1 MEETT
6 PLLPGEEGGDGGG
19 GGSQQQGP
27 RCASFFQARRP
38 RTIYFLLS
46 LMVFGLSFS
55 GSLGEVPVTRLIEDN
70 LCQRYYAARLDGD
83 TRHNKIDESLCK
95 SDEIQSQLAYLN
107 GWLPMIEAVVGL
119 FVALPYGAYADK
131 KGRKPVLWLSLTGIF
146 VSGLWIAVVLA
157 LGQRISIYIILISPV
172 FAVVGGG
179 STVLVSA
186 IYSVVADVVCEADRV
201 SAFLTVSLGSLV
213 GNLFGPLTASS
224 LMKTSSPWTPIALS
238 LLILLLAMG
247 VMVFIPETLPALKQE
262 EEWSVSRNDSLYGT
276 VNSYVWEFK
285 DQINEAIGMVRQPSL
300 SLILFAFLCP
310 SPVGIATSALF
321 IQYVSKR
328 FDWSM
333 AAAGY
338 LLSVRSMVN
347 VFVVLLV
354 IPGLSKLLVSGVV
367 VKGFSAGEK
376 DRILAQASAF
386 SLTAGFLLLAGT
398 TMPIVISGLI
408 VKTLGAGLPSL
419 CRSLAA
425 YHTSAQNTSKLQT
438 VIGITETMGL
448 LVAAPGLAWMFSIG
462 MKLGGVWMGL
472 PYVVTSGYLLVT
484 AVALLF
490 VKLPTDSFVLVEET
504 YHLQD
509 VAPHTASVRSFL
521 SHGTMPSRVAVGH
534 KRPRK

>member
-1 MEETT
+1 M
-6 PLLPGEEGGDGGG
+6 
-19 GGSQQQGP
+19 
-27 RCASFFQARRP
+27 
-38 RTIYFLLS
+38 
-46 LMVFGLSFS
+46 
-55 GSLGEVPVTRLIEDN
+55 
-70 LCQRYYAARLDGD
+70 
-83 TRHNKIDESLCK
+83 
-95 SDEIQSQLAYLN
+95 
-107 GWLPMIEAVVGL
+107 
-119 FVALPYGAYADK
+119 
-131 KGRKPVLWLSLTGIF
+131 
-146 VSGLWIAVVLA
+146 
-157 LGQRISIYIILISPV
+157 
-172 FAVVGGG
+172 
-179 STVLVSA
+179 
-186 IYSVVADVVCEADRV
+186 
-201 SAFLTVSLGSLV
+201 TVSLGSLV

-224 LMKTSSPWTPIALS
+224 LMRTSSPWTPIALS
-238 LLILLLAMG
+238 LLILLLAIG

-262 EEWSVSRNDSLYGT
+262 EEWSVSRDDSLYGT
-276 VNSYVWEFK
+276 VNSYVGEFK
-285 DQINEAIGMVRQPSL
+285 GQINEAIGMVRQPSL

-386 SLTAGFLLLAGT
+386 SLAAGFLLLAGT

-425 YHTSAQNTSKLQT
+425 YHTSAENTSKLQT

-490 VKLPTDSFVLVEET
+490 VKLPTDSFVLLEET

-509 VAPHTASVRSFL
+509 VAPHTASVCSFL

-534 KRPRK
+534 KRPRN

>member
-1 MEETT
+1 M
-6 PLLPGEEGGDGGG
+6 
-19 GGSQQQGP
+19 
-27 RCASFFQARRP
+27 
-38 RTIYFLLS
+38 
-46 LMVFGLSFS
+46 
-55 GSLGEVPVTRLIEDN
+55 
-70 LCQRYYAARLDGD
+70 
-83 TRHNKIDESLCK
+83 
-95 SDEIQSQLAYLN
+95 
-107 GWLPMIEAVVGL
+107 
-119 FVALPYGAYADK
+119 
-131 KGRKPVLWLSLTGIF
+131 
-146 VSGLWIAVVLA
+146 
-157 LGQRISIYIILISPV
+157 
-172 FAVVGGG
+172 
-179 STVLVSA
+179 
-186 IYSVVADVVCEADRV
+186 
-201 SAFLTVSLGSLV
+201 TVSLGSLV

-224 LMKTSSPWTPIALS
+224 LMRTSSPWTPIALS
-238 LLILLLAMG
+238 LIILLLAMG
-247 VMVFIPETLPALKQE
+247 VIGFIPETLPALKQE
-262 EEWSVSRNDSLYGT
+262 EEWSVSRDDSLYGT
-276 VNSYVWEFK
+276 VNSYVWGFK
-285 DQINEAIGMVRQPSL
+285 DQIKEAIGMIRQPSL

-321 IQYVSKR
+321 IQYVSMR

-376 DRILAQASAF
+376 DRFLAQASAF
-386 SLTAGFLLLAGT
+386 SLAAGFLLLAGT

-425 YHTSAQNTSKLQT
+425 YHTSAENTSKLQT

-490 VKLPTDSFVLVEET
+490 VKLPTDSFVLLEET

-521 SHGTMPSRVAVGH
+521 SHGTMPSRVAVVH
-534 KRPRK
+534 KRPRN